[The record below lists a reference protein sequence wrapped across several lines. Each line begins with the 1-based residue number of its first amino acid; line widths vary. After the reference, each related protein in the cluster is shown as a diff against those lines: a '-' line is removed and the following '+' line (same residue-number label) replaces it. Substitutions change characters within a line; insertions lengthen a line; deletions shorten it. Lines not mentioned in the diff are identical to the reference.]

1 MARPPRIFIVSGP
14 SGSGKSTLV
23 ETLLKE
29 VPGTM
34 FSVSYTTRRPRS
46 NEEEGREYHFVS
58 REEFEKMVTRSE
70 FLEWANVY
78 GHFYGTHQ
86 RYVAL
91 AEQQGKDLV
100 LDIDVQG
107 ARQVKQRIPE
117 AIAIFLV
124 PPSRPELERRIRSRG
139 LDAEEAI
146 RRRLEQA
153 RVEIENCRDYDYI
166 VINEDLERAKAEV
179 RSIAEAERCRAATRD
194 GRLQFIL
201 ESFGG
206 QGDASR

>member
-1 MARPPRIFIVSGP
+1 MGTPTRSRIFIVSGP

-23 ETLLKE
+23 ETLLRE

-34 FSVSYTTRRPRS
+34 FSVSYTTRPPRAG
-46 NEEEGREYHFVS
+46 EQEGREYHFVE
-58 REEFEKMVTRSE
+58 RGAFEAMVARNE

-78 GHFYGTHQ
+78 GFFYGTHQ

-91 AEQQGKDLV
+91 AQERRKDLV

-124 PPSRPELERRIRSRG
+124 PPSRQELERRIRSRG

-153 RVEIENCRDYDYI
+153 RVEIENCRGYDYI
-166 VINEDLERAKAEV
+166 VINEDLAQAKAEV
-179 RSIAEAERCRAATRD
+179 RAIALAERCRSGAWD
-194 GRLQFIL
+194 GRIQQIL

-206 QGDASR
+206 